1 MYAVKGDLIEVKKV
15 SEAEYADK
23 DGNTYEKDELVLLEE
38 MDADPI
44 DWNKVRINAAIETM
58 ATISASYG
66 ASLTPKGSAEIAV
79 KCADALVEELKKGN
93 VKQ

>member
-1 MYAVKGDLIEVKKV
+1 MYAVKGDLVEVKKM

-23 DGNTYEKDELVLLEE
+23 NGNTYDKDELVLLEE

-58 ATISASYG
+58 ATISAGYGSYV
-66 ASLTPKGSAEIAV
+66 TPQAAVEIAV

>member
-23 DGNTYEKDELVLLEE
+23 DGNTYDKDELVLLEE
-38 MDADPI
+38 MDADSI

-66 ASLTPKGSAEIAV
+66 AFTTPKESAEIAV
-79 KCADALVEELKKGN
+79 KCADALVEELKK
-93 VKQ
+93 